1 MKTRIDKKT
10 ISLFSMV
17 YGMFFILLF
26 LFSVN
31 LNQITI
37 SIFWLFLGVLIMLF
51 SLWKIET
58 FIIIDDKLIKSSFLG
73 LYKKTIN
80 LKDSFTYNKKIVNMN
95 HFNNP
100 LNIIKWFSN
109 DNKYFIFRKVSI
121 VTQNGRKITIDE
133 RSIKKEDFNILY
145 KTIKSFKKH
154 QS

>member
-1 MKTRIDKKT
+1 MKTRIDKT
-10 ISLFSMV
+10 IPLFSMV

-26 LFSVN
+26 LFSFN
-31 LNQITI
+31 LNQIAI

-80 LKDSFTYNKKIVNMN
+80 LKDSFTYNKKIVNIN

-145 KTIKSFKKH
+145 KTIKSYKKH

>member
-1 MKTRIDKKT
+1 MKTRIDKT
-10 ISLFSMV
+10 IPLFSMV

-26 LFSVN
+26 LFSFN

-121 VTQNGRKITIDE
+121 LTQNGRKITIDE

-145 KTIKSFKKH
+145 KTIKSYKKH

>member
-1 MKTRIDKKT
+1 MKTRIDKT

-26 LFSVN
+26 LFSFN
-31 LNQITI
+31 LNQIAI

-145 KTIKSFKKH
+145 KTIKSYKKH

>member
-1 MKTRIDKKT
+1 MKTRIVK
-10 ISLFSMV
+10 IFPLFVMV
-17 YGMFFILLF
+17 YGMFFTLLF
-26 LFSVN
+26 LFSYKLDQKV
-31 LNQITI
+31 I
-37 SIFWLFLGVLIMLF
+37 SIFWLFLGVLMVLF

-58 FIIIDDKLIKSSFLG
+58 FIIIDDKLIKSNFLG

-80 LKDSFTYNKKIVNMN
+80 LKDSFTYNKKVVNTN
-95 HFNNP
+95 HFKNP

-121 VTQNGRKITIDE
+121 VTQNGRKINIDE

-145 KTIKSFKKH
+145 RTIKSYKKH

>member
-1 MKTRIDKKT
+1 MKTRIDKT
-10 ISLFSMV
+10 IPLFSMV

-26 LFSVN
+26 LFSFN

-58 FIIIDDKLIKSSFLG
+58 FIIIDDKLIKSNFLG

-109 DNKYFIFRKVSI
+109 GNKYFIFRKVSI

>member
-1 MKTRIDKKT
+1 MKTRIDKT
-10 ISLFSMV
+10 IPLFSMV

>member
-1 MKTRIDKKT
+1 
-10 ISLFSMV
+10 
-17 YGMFFILLF
+17 
-26 LFSVN
+26 
-31 LNQITI
+31 
-37 SIFWLFLGVLIMLF
+37 MLF
-51 SLWKIET
+51 SLWKIGT

-80 LKDSFTYNKKIVNMN
+80 LKDSFTYNNKIVNTN

-145 KTIKSFKKH
+145 KTIKSYKKH

>member
-1 MKTRIDKKT
+1 MKTRIDKT
-10 ISLFSMV
+10 IPLFIMV

-26 LFSVN
+26 LFSFN
-31 LNQITI
+31 LNQIAI
-37 SIFWLFLGVLIMLF
+37 SIFWLFLGVLIVFF

-58 FIIIDDKLIKSSFLG
+58 FIIIDDKIIKSNFLG
-73 LYKKTIN
+73 LYKRTIN
-80 LKDSFTYNKKIVNMN
+80 LKDSFTYNKKIVNIN
-95 HFNNP
+95 HFINP

-121 VTQNGRKITIDE
+121 VTENGRKITIDE

-145 KTIKSFKKH
+145 KTIKSYKKH

>member
-1 MKTRIDKKT
+1 MKTRIDKT
-10 ISLFSMV
+10 IPLFSMV

-26 LFSVN
+26 LFSFN
-31 LNQITI
+31 LNQIAI

-145 KTIKSFKKH
+145 KTIKSYKKH

>member
-1 MKTRIDKKT
+1 MKTRIDKT
-10 ISLFSMV
+10 IPLFSMV

-26 LFSVN
+26 LFSFN
-31 LNQITI
+31 LNQIAI

-51 SLWKIET
+51 SLWKIGT

-80 LKDSFTYNKKIVNMN
+80 LKDSFTYNNKIVNTN

-145 KTIKSFKKH
+145 KTIKSYKKH

>member
-1 MKTRIDKKT
+1 MKTRIDKT
-10 ISLFSMV
+10 IPSFSMV

-26 LFSVN
+26 LFSFN

-51 SLWKIET
+51 SLWRIGT
-58 FIIIDDKLIKSSFLG
+58 FLIIDDKLIKSSFLC

-145 KTIKSFKKH
+145 KTIKSYKKH

>member
-1 MKTRIDKKT
+1 MKTRIDKT
-10 ISLFSMV
+10 IPLFSMV

-121 VTQNGRKITIDE
+121 VTQKWSENH
-133 RSIKKEDFNILY
+133 Y
-145 KTIKSFKKH
+145 
-154 QS
+154 

>member
-1 MKTRIDKKT
+1 MKTRIDKT
-10 ISLFSMV
+10 IPLFSMV

-37 SIFWLFLGVLIMLF
+37 SIFWLFLGVLIMFF
-51 SLWKIET
+51 SLSKIET
-58 FIIIDDKLIKSSFLG
+58 FKIIDDKLIKSSFLG

-145 KTIKSFKKH
+145 KTIKSYKKH

>member
-1 MKTRIDKKT
+1 MKTRIDKT
-10 ISLFSMV
+10 IPLFSTV

-58 FIIIDDKLIKSSFLG
+58 FIIIDDRLIKSSFLG

-145 KTIKSFKKH
+145 KTIKSYKKH

>member
-1 MKTRIDKKT
+1 MKTCIDKT
-10 ISLFSMV
+10 IPLFSMV

-26 LFSVN
+26 LFSFN
-31 LNQITI
+31 LNQIAI
-37 SIFWLFLGVLIMLF
+37 SIFWLFLGVLFMFF
-51 SLWKIET
+51 SLWKIES
-58 FIIIDDKLIKSSFLG
+58 FIIIDDKLIKSNFLG

-80 LKDSFTYNKKIVNMN
+80 LKDSFTYNKKIVNTN
-95 HFNNP
+95 YFKNP

-121 VTQNGRKITIDE
+121 ATQNGRKIIIDE

-145 KTIKSFKKH
+145 KTIKSYKKH

>member
-1 MKTRIDKKT
+1 MKTRIDKT
-10 ISLFSMV
+10 IPLFSMV

-121 VTQNGRKITIDE
+121 VTQNCRKITIDE

-145 KTIKSFKKH
+145 KTIKSYKKH
-154 QS
+154 HS

>member
-1 MKTRIDKKT
+1 MKTRIDKT
-10 ISLFSMV
+10 IPLFSMV

-26 LFSVN
+26 LFSFN
-31 LNQITI
+31 LNQIAI

>member
-1 MKTRIDKKT
+1 MKKRIDKT
-10 ISLFSMV
+10 IPLFSMV
-17 YGMFFILLF
+17 YGLFFILLF
-26 LFSVN
+26 LFSFN

-51 SLWKIET
+51 SLWRIGT

>member
-1 MKTRIDKKT
+1 MKTRIDKT
-10 ISLFSMV
+10 IPLFSMV

-26 LFSVN
+26 LFSFN

-58 FIIIDDKLIKSSFLG
+58 FIIIDDKLIKSNFLG

>member
-1 MKTRIDKKT
+1 MKTRIDKT
-10 ISLFSMV
+10 IPLFIMV

-26 LFSVN
+26 LFSFN
-31 LNQITI
+31 LNQIAI

-51 SLWKIET
+51 SLWKIGT

-80 LKDSFTYNKKIVNMN
+80 LKDSFTYNNKIVNTN

-145 KTIKSFKKH
+145 KTIKSYKKH

>member
-1 MKTRIDKKT
+1 MKTRIDKT
-10 ISLFSMV
+10 IPLFSMV
-17 YGMFFILLF
+17 YGMFFFFFF
-26 LFSVN
+26 LFSFN

-51 SLWKIET
+51 SLWRIGT

-80 LKDSFTYNKKIVNMN
+80 LKDSFTYNKKIVNTN
-95 HFNNP
+95 HFKNP
-100 LNIIKWFSN
+100 LNVIKWFSN
-109 DNKYFIFRKVSI
+109 DNKYLIFRKVSI
-121 VTQNGRKITIDE
+121 VTQSGRKITIDE

>member
-1 MKTRIDKKT
+1 MKTRIDKT
-10 ISLFSMV
+10 IPLFSMV

-26 LFSVN
+26 LFSFN
-31 LNQITI
+31 LNQIAI

-51 SLWKIET
+51 SLWKIGT
-58 FIIIDDKLIKSSFLG
+58 FIIIDDKIIKSSFLG

-80 LKDSFTYNKKIVNMN
+80 LKDSFTYNNKIVNTN

-145 KTIKSFKKH
+145 KTIKSYKKH

>member
-1 MKTRIDKKT
+1 MT
-10 ISLFSMV
+10 
-17 YGMFFILLF
+17 
-26 LFSVN
+26 
-31 LNQITI
+31 
-37 SIFWLFLGVLIMLF
+37 F

-58 FIIIDDKLIKSSFLG
+58 FIIIDDKLIKSNFLG

-80 LKDSFTYNKKIVNMN
+80 LKDSFTYNKKIVNTN
-95 HFNNP
+95 HFKNP

-121 VTQNGRKITIDE
+121 ATQNGRKIIIDE

-145 KTIKSFKKH
+145 KTIKSYKKH

>member
-1 MKTRIDKKT
+1 MKTRIDKT
-10 ISLFSMV
+10 IPLFSIV

-26 LFSVN
+26 LFSFN
-31 LNQITI
+31 LNQIAI
-37 SIFWLFLGVLIMLF
+37 SIFWFFLGVLIMFF

-58 FIIIDDKLIKSSFLG
+58 FIINDDKLIKSSFLG
-73 LYKKTIN
+73 LYKKKIN

-145 KTIKSFKKH
+145 KTIKSYKKH

>member
-1 MKTRIDKKT
+1 MKTRIDKT